1 MSSKKN
7 VRLAVLSL
15 IGLLG
20 LTACGNTASSDEIYS
35 KPGNYNDPIVTING
49 DSDIHHDLMKIV
61 YDEMHEGSLATKTV
75 DKLMYRYA
83 ESIFGVYNRVTK
95 KAGSTEITLKRA
107 WEDASL
113 YAESVEAHE
122 LDNNVAIHDPV
133 DAKAFV
139 KLHKSYWNYNEA
151 GKHVTD
157 EGVEI
162 PEGEDWVPGA
172 TEIRHVISKYE
183 AVELRIEENMY
194 KRVKSSGK
202 IDEKHYWSEE
212 DYLKSLYFDNYKVG
226 YKETGRPEIE
236 KVIIPYT
243 VEAEDVFDEFETGKR
258 VLTRGYYQSSVDIN
272 ETVENPTIKNTFVED
287 IIIPEVYADLLVE
300 QYLLDQDVAAIRN
313 SRARKINV
321 IKIEKYSGASG
332 NADKLAQKLIEEIYQ
347 DVPAATDTSVRTD
360 ADVIEDLVEA
370 RFKKYATI
378 NKGLYKDIDG
388 VTEYE
393 TIVNELNG
401 QANYIYKKNS
411 VVINHD
417 PGTTADDETIWYYEN
432 TSYADLVKKY
442 AKVAN
447 TTDWSLLDSAEY
459 TTFTNSGA
467 RSIEEGFAQQLIDI
481 KQKETITKGWYIQNN
496 APSFDSEG
504 IIKDRLFK
512 LSVANAKLEIG
523 EGKDEQQIENNKTKL
538 KDLDRIQKEGATWER
553 RATQDPEENK
563 FLCSINGAYYLKFE
577 DQYSGDDWWKD
588 ILLDTTDAYYV
599 VQVTEAVKDV
609 KLRNLST
616 QNYVATR
623 GQEFMDKA
631 TDQVAKLVGE
641 TGNYSSLAKT
651 YYLKK
656 MDLSFHDQKVY
667 DYFYDSY
674 PELF

>member
-7 VRLAVLSL
+7 IRLAVLSL

-20 LTACGNTASSDEIYS
+20 LTACGSTTSNEIYS
-35 KPGNYNDPIVTING
+35 KPGNYDDPIVTING
-49 DSDIHHDLMKIV
+49 ESDIHHDLMKIV

-83 ESIFGVYNRVTK
+83 ESIFGVYNKVTRK
-95 KAGSTEITLKRA
+95 EGSEEITLKRA
-107 WEDASL
+107 WEDATT

-122 LDNNVAIHDPV
+122 LDANYPIHDPV
-133 DAKAFV
+133 DAKAFI
-139 KLHKSYWNYNEA
+139 KAHKAFWNYNEA
-151 GKHVTD
+151 GKHVD
-157 EGVEI
+157 DDGVEI
-162 PEGEDWVPGA
+162 PEGDDWVPGA
-172 TEIRHVISKYE
+172 AEISHVITKWK
-183 AVELRIEENMY
+183 AVELRIKENMY
-194 KRVKSSGK
+194 SRVKSSGK
-202 IDEKHYWSEE
+202 IDDKHYWSQE

-226 YKETGRPEIE
+226 YKTTVGHVEIA

-243 VEAEDVFDEFETGKR
+243 VEAEDVFEEFEAGKK
-258 VLTRGYYQSSVDIN
+258 VLDREYYQSSAELN
-272 ETVENPTIKNTFVED
+272 EASAAEIKNTFVED

-332 NADKLAQKLIEEIYQ
+332 NADKLAQKLVEEIYA
-347 DVPAATDTSVRTD
+347 DVPGASDDYVRTD
-360 ADVIEDLVEA
+360 ADVIENGVLN

-378 NKGLYKDIDG
+378 NKGLWKDIEG

-393 TIVNELNG
+393 TIVNDLNS
-401 QANYIYKKNS
+401 QANYIYKP
-411 VVINHD
+411 NHVTLTK
-417 PGTTADDETIWYYEN
+417 GTAETTDDEEIWYYEN
-432 TSYADLVKKY
+432 TTYADLVKKY

-459 TTFTNSGA
+459 ATFTNSGA

-481 KQKETITKGWYIQNN
+481 KQKETITKGWYIESN

-504 IIKDRLFK
+504 TIKDRLFK
-512 LSVANAKLEIG
+512 LSVANAKLEVG
-523 EGKDEQQIENNKTKL
+523 DGKDATLVAANKEKL
-538 KDLDRIQKEGATWER
+538 NQLDRIQRVGGAWAR
-553 RATQDPEENK
+553 RATPDEEENK

-577 DQYSGDDWWKD
+577 EQYSGDDWWKD

-609 KLRNLST
+609 KLRNLSK
-616 QNYVATR
+616 QNYVETR
-623 GQEFMDKA
+623 GQDFMDTA

-656 MDLSFHDQKVY
+656 MNLSYHDQKVY